1 MGSRGFSERY
11 GRLGHIIGRQ
21 ILEKKAEIYAF
32 VDQVGLHRGTDND
45 FKAEL
50 SIADTELDR
59 GGAGFEIGSHECA
72 EDRCAPPWRASSMW
86 KPTGCHDIMGERR
99 KLKGIK
105 IHRFDG
111 EMRRRSDLPPP
122 GVAPRLWGAENSSV
136 LRAFEH
142 L

>member
-1 MGSRGFSERY
+1 MCRGSLCTTMAGQLNVEADWLSRPH
-11 GRLGHIIGRQ
+11 GR
-21 ILEKKAEIYAF
+21 AEEMP
-32 VDQVGLHRGTDND
+32 V
-45 FKAEL
+45 
-50 SIADTELDR
+50 
-59 GGAGFEIGSHECA
+59 
-72 EDRCAPPWRASSMW
+72 
-86 KPTGCHDIMGERR
+86 

>member
-21 ILEKKAEIYAF
+21 ILENKAEIYAF
-32 VDQVGLHRGTDND
+32 VDQVGLHRGTGND

-72 EDRCAPPWRASSMW
+72 KDRRAPPGGPAQCGSRLVVTASWES
-86 KPTGCHDIMGERR
+86 GGDAGEIE
-99 KLKGIK
+99 G
-105 IHRFDG
+105 HQD
-111 EMRRRSDLPPP
+111 P
-122 GVAPRLWGAENSSV
+122 PRLCGAENSSV
-136 LRAFEH
+136 LRAFGH